1 MIGNNVF
8 FRICYIVVC
17 ICLIILDVCINI
29 YPRKNKL
36 AQKITLELKEYKVF
50 LKKTD
55 VQTIEALMKMNTEY
69 FYNNLPYTYFLNVQ
83 EEFVARFGMFVE
95 NKPDW
100 FVSENNYNA
109 YEVNIIVNNIIEEL
123 YNQCIDKVI

>member
-1 MIGNNVF
+1 M
-8 FRICYIVVC
+8 
-17 ICLIILDVCINI
+17 DVCINI
-29 YPRKNKL
+29 YPKKNKL
-36 AQKITLELKEYKVF
+36 AQKITLELKEYKEF
-50 LKKTD
+50 LKKTN
-55 VQTIEALMKMNTEY
+55 VQTIESLMKMDTEY